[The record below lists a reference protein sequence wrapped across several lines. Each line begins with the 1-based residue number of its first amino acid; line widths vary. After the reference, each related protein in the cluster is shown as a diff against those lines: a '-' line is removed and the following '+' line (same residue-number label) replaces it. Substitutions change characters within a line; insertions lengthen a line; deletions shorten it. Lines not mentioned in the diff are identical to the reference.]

1 MPMTVSRQFKIAALS
16 ASLLVS
22 SLATAVS
29 AQERCTNA
37 SLSGSYA
44 FKVDGANVYIP
55 LPGGPGPF
63 AAVGKNTYDGKGGM
77 QGSIVISSNGVII
90 PANYTGTYTVQ
101 SDCTGFKSATFTS
114 GLLQGAT
121 VDFDFVIDDD
131 AREIRMIVSDDGFA
145 VSGSARKLI
154 TDA

>member
-1 MPMTVSRQFKIAALS
+1 MRMSLQFQIAAMS
-16 ASLLVS
+16 VSLLIS
-22 SLATAVS
+22 GLATAAS

-44 FKVDGANVYIP
+44 FKVDGTNVFVP

-90 PANYTGTYTVQ
+90 PATYTGTYHVNA
-101 SDCTGFKSATFTS
+101 DCTGSKSAT
-114 GLLQGAT
+114 LDIGAT
-121 VDFDFVIDDD
+121 VDFAFVIDDD
-131 AREIRMIVSDDGFA
+131 TREIRMMVSDPGFV
-145 VSGSARKLI
+145 VSGSARKLAA
-154 TDA
+154 DAKKNE